1 MGGLWLSERSCAP
14 RQHSSE
20 LLQQLKERGD
30 AVSCGACLLGE
41 RRGDGASKK
50 ALQGTEPAFPIGNI
64 HLSKVLFMFLGYFVV
79 LLVVFVCVFGST
91 RTAQSGLTTRER
103 GFYFPRNVH
112 FAISVVAGGHFVA
125 RMLTLGLKFVLLTL
139 QTLLAIGC

>member
-1 MGGLWLSERSCAP
+1 MGGLWLSERPCAP
-14 RQHSSE
+14 RQRSSE

-50 ALQGTEPAFPIGNI
+50 ALQGTELAFPIGNI